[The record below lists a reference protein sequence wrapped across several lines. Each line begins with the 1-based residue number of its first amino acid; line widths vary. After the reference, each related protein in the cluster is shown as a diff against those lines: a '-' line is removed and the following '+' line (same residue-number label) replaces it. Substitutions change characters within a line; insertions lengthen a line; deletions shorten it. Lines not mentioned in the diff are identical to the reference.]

1 MVWRRPRPRSSW
13 PAGTFPLFG
22 RRFARERPGRFVA
35 ARNTRGTARQFVT
48 SFESAA
54 HSIATVAML
63 EQLRAIIARPCCFIV
78 SAFIVPV
85 PNCTTAVGRL
95 PLLRHC
101 LGLRVMYRRANPR
114 RAAGRIANSPSWRR
128 ITSGWWPNLT
138 STILDGNT
146 GKCLIVYTPCHR
158 STIMLLDGARHAGVT
173 GCETRHDALA
183 RSFPPFVGMDGYRRE
198 AVRDGRTSPTGA
210 PDPAPDAGNLVE
222 AVASRHR
229 SRRTD
234 HETRPSA
241 GSCGGFARKAS
252 RRAPGQGRL
261 KQPEDKCGASLAR

>member
-114 RAAGRIANSPSWRR
+114 RAAVRIANSPSWRR

-158 STIMLLDGARHAGVT
+158 STIMLLGGARQRGSDRGVKRVTTRWRVPLRCLLGWRGIVAKRSETEGHPRPERQTPRPMPATWLKPWLLAT
-173 GCETRHDALA
+173 GRGERITKHDLLL
-183 RSFPPFVGMDGYRRE
+183 E
-198 AVRDGRTSPTGA
+198 AAADLRGKHRDERPVRD
-210 PDPAPDAGNLVE
+210 D
-222 AVASRHR
+222 
-229 SRRTD
+229 
-234 HETRPSA
+234 
-241 GSCGGFARKAS
+241 
-252 RRAPGQGRL
+252 
-261 KQPEDKCGASLAR
+261 